1 MNLIAMNNPKPPERL
16 QTATINDVA
25 RHAGVSYQTVSRVIN
40 QHPSVSAE
48 TRERVLQAVQL
59 LDYHPSAAARMLA
72 AKRSSLI
79 GVVTSGLA
87 HYGPGKMLAS
97 LDTAARNLGYK
108 ISMLQIVEFSSAE
121 ISSAIQQL
129 RQQQVEGIIVFI
141 PTQEVGANQIE
152 QLCGGLPV
160 VITDAEPGIGRY
172 VTNMDHIS
180 GTRAAA
186 QHLLTLGHRRIGFIN
201 GPLDWYSGMMRR
213 QGWLSALN
221 QAKLSPIAEFEG
233 DWSAHSGYQATT
245 QLLEQKLDITGLL
258 VGNDQMALGALHALH
273 QHNLELP
280 RDMSVV
286 GFDDIP
292 DAEFFEPALTTV
304 RQDFSHLAQLAL
316 EQLLA
321 QVDQKDKINELKM
334 ISPHLLVRGSTAPP
348 RS

>member
-1 MNLIAMNNPKPPERL
+1 MNLIAMKNPNPRL
-16 QTATINDVA
+16 QPTTINDVA

-40 QHPSVSAE
+40 EHPSVSPS
-48 TRERVLQAVQL
+48 TRERVLKAVQV
-59 LDYHPSAAARMLA
+59 LDYHPSAVARMLA
-72 AKRSSLI
+72 AKRSGLI

-87 HYGPGKMLAS
+87 HYGPGKMLTS
-97 LDTAARNLGYK
+97 LDAAARNLDYT
-108 ISMLQIVEFSSAE
+108 ISMLQIVEFSLSE
-121 ISSAIQQL
+121 ISSAIQKL

-141 PTQEVGANQIE
+141 PTQGIEPDQIE
-152 QLCGGLPV
+152 QLSGGLPV
-160 VITDAEPGIGRY
+160 VITDAEPGAGRF

-186 QHLLTLGHRRIGFIN
+186 QHLLALGHRRIGFIN
-201 GPLDWYSGMMRR
+201 GPLNWYSGIMRR
-213 QGWLSALN
+213 QGWLSTLN
-221 QAKLSPIAEFEG
+221 QANLEPIAEFEG
-233 DWSAHSGYQATT
+233 DWSARSGYLATSE
-245 QLLEQKLDITGLL
+245 LLAQKLEITGLL

-304 RQDFSHLAQLAL
+304 RQDFSQLAHRAL
-316 EQLLA
+316 EQLIA
-321 QVDQKDKINELKM
+321 RVDKKDNIDQLRM
-334 ISPHLLVRGSTAPP
+334 ISPNLVLRGSTAPP